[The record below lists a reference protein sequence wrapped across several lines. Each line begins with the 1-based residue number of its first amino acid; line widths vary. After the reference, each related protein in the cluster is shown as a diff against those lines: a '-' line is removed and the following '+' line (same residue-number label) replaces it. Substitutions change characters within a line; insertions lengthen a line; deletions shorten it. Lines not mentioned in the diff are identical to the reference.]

1 MARVAFA
8 EIQDDL
14 LQISMNL
21 RQARARMASEEFTP
35 NASGIRLDE
44 AAANDFVAADGS
56 IETMTEHLWT
66 YAESPLRP
74 RETPDI

>member
-21 RQARARMASEEFTP
+21 RQARARMASEEFTS

-44 AAANDFVAADGS
+44 AAANDFVASDGS
-56 IETMTEHLWT
+56 IESMTDRMWEFF
-66 YAESPLRP
+66 ESPLRP
-74 RETPDI
+74 GKTLDR